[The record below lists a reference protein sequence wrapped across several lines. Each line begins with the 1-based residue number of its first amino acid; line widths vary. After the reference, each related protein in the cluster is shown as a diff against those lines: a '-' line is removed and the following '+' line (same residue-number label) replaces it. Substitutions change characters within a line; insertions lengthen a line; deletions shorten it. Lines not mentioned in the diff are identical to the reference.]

1 MSIRPLTHAAP
12 HARPRRAEPPQSRVD
27 RNRVAR
33 QADRPFL
40 DPSAPSRWSRWS
52 RLSRAGPEGAAG
64 GAREVIESAE
74 ARHASGAFLP
84 LHLSGVS
91 SWVASRDHRDF
102 QDDRDGPVAQAAPE
116 SIRPLAHATPL
127 VDATPPPGGRSLRDR
142 QRVAVVGPPQSRVD
156 GNRVA
161 REPPD
166 HFSTR
171 LRRPGGLGGPGC
183 LVLALKAQRGVP
195 EEDRLRHPGA
205 GRGLRDRPQG
215 QPAHHAR
222 RGLAPLRGRPSG
234 ESVRLQEPHDA
245 RNQGRVTAS
254 LVVHYSLFTIH
265 SGTTPTFQVAS
276 S

>member
-1 MSIRPLTHAAP
+1 MSSRRESSCAPGRPRVDSVRPLSRCPRAPRSARANSTPVDSCRLMSIRPLTHAAP

-116 SIRPLAHATPL
+116 SIRPLTHASPHARGPSRPPSSRRAAPEPSRQESTG
-127 VDATPPPGGRSLRDR
+127 VDR
-142 QRVAVVGPPQSRVD
+142 
-156 GNRVA
+156 NRVA
-161 REPPD
+161 R
-166 HFSTR
+166 R
-171 LRRPGGLGGPGC
+171 
-183 LVLALKAQRGVP
+183 AVP
-195 EEDRLRHPGA
+195 EI
-205 GRGLRDRPQG
+205 GR
-215 QPAHHAR
+215 AH
-222 RGLAPLRGRPSG
+222 
-234 ESVRLQEPHDA
+234 V
-245 RNQGRVTAS
+245 
-254 LVVHYSLFTIH
+254 
-265 SGTTPTFQVAS
+265 
-276 S
+276 

>member
-12 HARPRRAEPPQSRVD
+12 HARSRRAEPPQSRVD

-116 SIRPLAHATPL
+116 SIRPLTHAAPLKPAHGLAR
-127 VDATPPPGGRSLRDR
+127 ARQRSLALRRKKIFSRPRTPVSGLAELLREHVVRGLVVEDAAR
-142 QRVAVVGPPQSRVD
+142 HPLQGRAEVAQDPSPD
-156 GNRVA
+156 A
-161 REPPD
+161 RLLHPARLLEA
-166 HFSTR
+166 R
-171 LRRPGGLGGPGC
+171 LRRRRTRHRRFAGQLPQVHRKAVGKMRGGD
-183 LVLALKAQRGVP
+183 
-195 EEDRLRHPGA
+195 EE
-205 GRGLRDRPQG
+205 
-215 QPAHHAR
+215 
-222 RGLAPLRGRPSG
+222 
-234 ESVRLQEPHDA
+234 
-245 RNQGRVTAS
+245 
-254 LVVHYSLFTIH
+254 
-265 SGTTPTFQVAS
+265 
-276 S
+276 

>member
-116 SIRPLAHATPL
+116 SIRPLTHAAPLAHGLAR
-127 VDATPPPGGRSLRDR
+127 ARQRSLALRRKKIFSRPRTPVSGLAELLREHVVRGLVVEDAAR
-142 QRVAVVGPPQSRVD
+142 HPLQGCAEVAQDPSPD
-156 GNRVA
+156 A
-161 REPPD
+161 RLLHPARLLEA
-166 HFSTR
+166 R
-171 LRRPGGLGGPGC
+171 LRRRRTRHRRFAGQLPKKLRC
-183 LVLALKAQRGVP
+183 TFAQM
-195 EEDRLRHPGA
+195 LRC
-205 GRGLRDRPQG
+205 
-215 QPAHHAR
+215 
-222 RGLAPLRGRPSG
+222 RGRSRP
-234 ESVRLQEPHDA
+234 RQ
-245 RNQGRVTAS
+245 R
-254 LVVHYSLFTIH
+254 F
-265 SGTTPTFQVAS
+265 
-276 S
+276 